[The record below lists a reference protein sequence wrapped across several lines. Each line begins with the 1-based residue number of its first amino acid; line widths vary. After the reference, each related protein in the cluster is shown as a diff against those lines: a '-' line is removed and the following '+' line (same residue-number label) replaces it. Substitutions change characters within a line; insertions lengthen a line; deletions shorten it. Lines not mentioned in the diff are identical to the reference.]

1 MTKCLLLHDGLL
13 DLHRHRPL
21 YSPPWDLV
29 SHHKILGHTKPELT
43 FCRIFLDEFKEECLG
58 TFTSVWEHD
67 YSKCRLDANC
77 KFLERYWSLIKPTIP
92 LLCWIMLCT
101 KKKKKKKKFNN
112 IFHNNFYSFPSVP
125 PMTSLIIFNRCQFL
139 VSVFLTHVT

>member
-1 MTKCLLLHDGLL
+1 MLNERMTKCLLLRDGLL
-13 DLHRHRPL
+13 DLHRYRPL

-29 SHHKILGHTKPELT
+29 SHHKILGQTKPELT

-77 KFLERYWSLIKPTIP
+77 KFLEK
-92 LLCWIMLCT
+92 LLE
-101 KKKKKKKKFNN
+101 FD
-112 IFHNNFYSFPSVP
+112 
-125 PMTSLIIFNRCQFL
+125 
-139 VSVFLTHVT
+139 